1 MLTDLFKIVIFPG
14 FLFLLAF
21 GLWAEYFDRKIYARM
36 QNRMGPP
43 WFQPLADIIKLV
55 AKEDLVPTE
64 ANELFFRGAP
74 LFALTAVITAFFY
87 IPLWGKSALFSFNG
101 DIVVVLYLLTIPSM
115 ALFIGGWY
123 STSLFARIGSIRTVT
138 QLFAYEVPLLMGMLA
153 PALLANTW
161 SISGITAFYTLHPLY
176 SVLNVIGLVV
186 SLVAVQGKLEKAPFD
201 IPEAETE
208 IVAGGFT
215 EYSGRLFAML
225 RLALDIELIVC
236 SSLIAAIFIPFTF
249 DGVVVGFVIYMVKVI
264 FIVFL
269 FTLARTV
276 FARLRLDQMIQ
287 FCWQYLVPLAIVQIV
302 INILVKGLIT

>member
-1 MLTDLFKIVIFPG
+1 MIVFPG
-14 FLFLLAF
+14 FFFLFAF
-21 GLWAEYFDRKIYARM
+21 GLWAEYFDRKMYARL

-64 ANELFFRGAP
+64 ANEVFFRGAP

-87 IPLWGKSALFSFNG
+87 IPLWGPKALFSFNG
-101 DIVVVLYLLTIPSM
+101 DLVVVLYLLTIPSM

-123 STSLFARIGSIRTVT
+123 STSLFARIGSVRTVT

-161 SISGITAFYTLHPLY
+161 SISGVSAFYMEHPLFAAA
-176 SVLNVIGLVV
+176 NVIGLVV
-186 SLVAVQGKLEKAPFD
+186 SLVSVQGKLEKAPFD

-215 EYSGRLFAML
+215 EYSGRLFALL
-225 RLALDIELIVC
+225 RLALDVELIVC
-236 SSLIAAIFIPFTF
+236 SSLIAAIFLPFTF
-249 DGVVVGFVIYMVKVI
+249 GGAVTGFMIYMIKVI

-269 FTLARTV
+269 FSLARTV
-276 FARLRLDQMIQ
+276 FARMRLDQMIQ
-287 FCWQYLVPLAIVQIV
+287 FCWQWLVPLSIVQIV
-302 INILVKGLIT
+302 LDILLKGLI